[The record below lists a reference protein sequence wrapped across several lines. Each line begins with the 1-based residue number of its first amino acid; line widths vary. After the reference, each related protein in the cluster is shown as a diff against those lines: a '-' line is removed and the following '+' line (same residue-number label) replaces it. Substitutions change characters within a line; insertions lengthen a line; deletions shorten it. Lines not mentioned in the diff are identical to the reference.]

1 MWLRIHLQLVPR
13 IQNSDPYPQDLGV
26 QTSASFL
33 GPTSPFRSFQ
43 IQTQPSSPAPSYPR
57 IQTPSTLPHTQGS
70 RTKLP
75 SLRHR
80 EFPRSAHHRTQSS
93 NNTTPMLPLKPAS
106 LCWFCLP
113 RGSCDYCWVGPLS
126 ITQPLQHRLTPL
138 TRWLVRELPVLAP
151 PSSQGTFLVPPLL
164 GSCLSGA

>member
-1 MWLRIHLQLVPR
+1 MKKKRTGTKYKLIFFNVLLILWLRIHLQLVPR

-93 NNTTPMLPLKPAS
+93 NNTTPMLP
-106 LCWFCLP
+106 
-113 RGSCDYCWVGPLS
+113 
-126 ITQPLQHRLTPL
+126 
-138 TRWLVRELPVLAP
+138 
-151 PSSQGTFLVPPLL
+151 
-164 GSCLSGA
+164 